1 MAIINSYPTITP
13 KAGDLVIL
21 TDTSTTPHCTKTAT
35 VSSINAISTAPDI
48 ITVKKTFTSTE
59 IQTIADGAGAVSL
72 SLVDA
77 PGAFKVI
84 APISVVCLL
93 NFNTTQYDFTQDLQL
108 ATKNGGTDEILANI
122 NKNLLNN
129 ASPQYINVPII
140 KDLAGI
146 KGGLLEANG
155 ALVLKSASA
164 TVTQGDSSVV
174 LSISYRVIDFS

>member
-35 VSSINAISTAPDI
+35 VSGINAISTAPDV

-72 SLVDA
+72 SLVAA

-93 NFNTTQYDFTQDLQL
+93 KAPSTQYDFTQDLQL
-108 ATKNGGTDEILANI
+108 ATKSAGAEEILANI
-122 NKNLLNN
+122 NKKNFFK
-129 ASPQYINVPII
+129 QRV
-140 KDLAGI
+140 
-146 KGGLLEANG
+146 
-155 ALVLKSASA
+155 
-164 TVTQGDSSVV
+164 SS
-174 LSISYRVIDFS
+174 IH